1 MNMLYIGPGMGIT
14 SIVLIFLIA
23 GIVLV
28 AFGYII
34 WLKIKNIFKKKLI
47 KTKIRRWGGETIGA
61 RRGMWLRAYK
71 VK

>member
-34 WLKIKNIFKKKLI
+34 WLKIKNIFKKK
-47 KTKIRRWGGETIGA
+47 K
-61 RRGMWLRAYK
+61 
-71 VK
+71 